1 MSLAISSPGGKRQSY
16 ARFALIWCAALFIAA
31 TVPNLLAT
39 LAPPPG
45 RDGFGTIMFVNDF
58 AQYEAA
64 MSEGTQSGS
73 WLVHDHFSPEPHE
86 PALMF
91 PLYVGIGKLAAAA
104 EAPPLAVYRL
114 VEAFGRLAV
123 LGIISWLALS
133 LVPRGGRLAIV
144 LGTAGAGLGVWA
156 ALAQAA
162 LGVPQP
168 YGGNG
173 SYELNNYALLFAPP
187 HVTLGMAI
195 TLGIV
200 ALLVG
205 AEMTWSRAHAVALT
219 VATVAL
225 CLLHPFNVV
234 TLGVIA
240 GALALATF
248 AERTRTT
255 RLGPLGARSVSAM
268 VLLGIVA
275 IPFVLYN
282 AATFA
287 ADPFWSRAYGVQNVL
302 PSPALH
308 ELVVDLG
315 VLLVVGIPALFWL
328 WRQGS
333 SGRRLTLAIGLMLVL
348 MYAPVPFQRRF
359 AFGIAPLLGM
369 VVGAAVAAWLSRRD
383 TSVRGPR
390 LAIAALLAAALGSP
404 LIVYGGFVASS
415 RLDAPIPVYRA
426 STNLQQAR
434 AWIAANTTSHDV
446 LLASWDVANYLAGT
460 APGRIVGGHPVAT
473 LGAAERRAQAATLFT
488 APSDQEAAVR
498 REGATLLVSSGA
510 AEPILV
516 PGAEPVFSQ
525 GDVTVVRLGPAAL
538 AAAED
543 VPVSGR

>member
-1 MSLAISSPGGKRQSY
+1 MSLAVSGPGGKPQTHT
-16 ARFALIWCAALFIAA
+16 RFALIWCAALFIAA
-31 TVPNLLAT
+31 TVPHLLAT

-64 MSEGTQSGS
+64 MSEGAQSPS
-73 WLVHDHFSPEPHE
+73 WLVHDHFSPEAHE

-91 PLYVGIGKLAAAA
+91 PLYVGIGKLASAAGIPA
-104 EAPPLAVYRL
+104 LAVYRL
-114 VEAFGRLAV
+114 IEALGRLAV
-123 LGIISWLALS
+123 LGCISWLALS
-133 LVPRGGRLAIV
+133 FVPRGGRLAVV
-144 LGTAGAGLGVWA
+144 LGTVGAGLGVWA
-156 ALAQAA
+156 ALVQAA
-162 LGVPQP
+162 FGVPQP

-187 HVTLGMAI
+187 HVTFGMAI

-200 ALLVG
+200 ALLVR
-205 AEMTWSRAHAVALT
+205 AEIAWSWKHALGLT
-219 VATVAL
+219 LATVAL

-240 GALALATF
+240 GALALATL
-248 AERTRTT
+248 ADPPGTS
-255 RLGPLGARSVSAM
+255 RLSPLGARSAGAM
-268 VLLGIVA
+268 VLLGVA
-275 IPFVLYN
+275 AAPFVLYN

-287 ADPFWSRAYGVQNVL
+287 ADPFWGRAYGAQNVL

-308 ELVVDLG
+308 ELVIDLG
-315 VLLVVGIPALFWL
+315 VLLLVGIPALVWL

-333 SGRRLTLAIGLMLVL
+333 SGRRLALAVGLMLLL

-369 VVGAAVAAWLSRRD
+369 VVGAALAVWLSRCGA
-383 TSVRGPR
+383 TARGPH

-404 LIVYGGFVASS
+404 LVVYGGFVASS
-415 RLDAPIPVYRA
+415 RLDAPIAVYRA
-426 STNLQQAR
+426 STDLQQAR

-446 LLASWDVANYLAGT
+446 LLASWDVANYLAGA

-473 LGAAERRAQAATLFT
+473 LGAAERRAQAATIFS
-488 APSDQEAAVR
+488 APDDQEAVVR
-498 REGATLLVSSGA
+498 REGATLLVSTGA

-516 PGAEPVFSQ
+516 SGADPVFTR
-525 GDVTVVRLGPAAL
+525 GEVTVARLAPASL
-538 AAAED
+538 AAAEP
-543 VPVSGR
+543 VPASNR